1 MKNLQKKVK
10 DFCEEH
16 GLESPPEHQLL
27 DTFSELGGVAKEVLK
42 MSNYGRDEFR
52 FREEVRGELGDV
64 LYSLIT
70 VANSL
75 DVDLEDELEKVLEKY
90 KKRMKK
96 GTPDSEND

>member
-1 MKNLQKKVK
+1 M
-10 DFCEEH
+10 
-16 GLESPPEHQLL
+16 ESPPEHQLL